1 MIVSVG
7 ALCLLLYL
15 LLYFTLATAYAV
27 AIVPI
32 AAAAAG
38 TDEDEYYEVDDL
50 EEIHTAIV
58 NNDYNQVSQVL
69 LPELLSLVSIPAD
82 SSTSSWRTDALSLLE
97 TFFLL
102 AKVQHQKVASSSEQ
116 CSSDRS
122 RSTKTIPH

>member
-27 AIVPI
+27 AIVLI

-82 SSTSSWRTDALSLLE
+82 SSTSSWRTGALSLLE
-97 TFFLL
+97 TIFLL
-102 AKVQHQKVASSSEQ
+102 AKVQHQEVASSSEQ

-122 RSTKTIPH
+122 RSTKMIPR

>member
-1 MIVSVG
+1 
-7 ALCLLLYL
+7 L

-27 AIVPI
+27 AIVLI

-82 SSTSSWRTDALSLLE
+82 SSTSSWRTGALSLLE
-97 TFFLL
+97 TIFLL
-102 AKVQHQKVASSSEQ
+102 AKLQHQEVASSSEQ

-122 RSTKTIPH
+122 RSTRTIPH

>member
-1 MIVSVG
+1 
-7 ALCLLLYL
+7 L

-27 AIVPI
+27 AIVLI

-82 SSTSSWRTDALSLLE
+82 SSTSSWRTGALSLLE
-97 TFFLL
+97 TI
-102 AKVQHQKVASSSEQ
+102 S
-116 CSSDRS
+116 
-122 RSTKTIPH
+122 

>member
-82 SSTSSWRTDALSLLE
+82 SSTSSWRTGALSLLE
-97 TFFLL
+97 TIFLL
-102 AKVQHQKVASSSEQ
+102 AKVQHQEVASSSEQ

-122 RSTKTIPH
+122 RSTKMIPH

>member
-1 MIVSVG
+1 
-7 ALCLLLYL
+7 L

-27 AIVPI
+27 AIVLI

-82 SSTSSWRTDALSLLE
+82 SSTSSWRTGALSLLE
-97 TFFLL
+97 TIFLL
-102 AKVQHQKVASSSEQ
+102 AKVQHQEVASSSEQ

-122 RSTKTIPH
+122 RSTKMIPR

>member
-82 SSTSSWRTDALSLLE
+82 SSTSSWRTGALSLLE

-102 AKVQHQKVASSSEQ
+102 AKVQHQEVASSSEH
-116 CSSDRS
+116 CNSDRS